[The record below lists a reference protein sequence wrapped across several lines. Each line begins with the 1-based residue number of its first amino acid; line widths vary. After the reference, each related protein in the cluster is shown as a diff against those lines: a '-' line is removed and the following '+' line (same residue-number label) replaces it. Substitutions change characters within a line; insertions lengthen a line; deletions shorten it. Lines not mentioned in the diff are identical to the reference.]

1 MPGFGPRFKR
11 AMEGMKNIVDRES
24 RKKAAKEAAMEAKK
38 VKVQDEKD
46 MLDVQGA
53 KDGGRMGY
61 KDGSMK
67 LAELEKE
74 KSGSDKKI
82 DKFAFVH
89 TERMKKKKKE
99 IGPGSSNPKR
109 AGKKFGGRMG
119 YKNGSMC
126 KLATKGKGRAYGKN
140 S

>member
-1 MPGFGPRFKR
+1 MAGFGPRFKR
-11 AMEGMKNIVDRES
+11 VMEGMKNIVDRES

-61 KDGSMK
+61 K
-67 LAELEKE
+67 
-74 KSGSDKKI
+74 
-82 DKFAFVH
+82 
-89 TERMKKKKKE
+89 
-99 IGPGSSNPKR
+99 
-109 AGKKFGGRMG
+109 
-119 YKNGSMC
+119 NGSKC
-126 KLATKGKGRAYGKN
+126 KMATKGKGRAYGKN

>member
-119 YKNGSMC
+119 YKGGSMC